1 MKDLSF
7 IGCTF
12 TQVPRKPDESKEYA
26 GHIFVEDKAWSRK
39 IQR

>member
-7 IGCTF
+7 KGCIF
-12 TQVPRKPDESKEYA
+12 THVPRKLGESKEYA
-26 GHIFVEDKAWSRK
+26 GHIFVGDKASSRK